1 MSENFKTVVTGS
13 GDMAN
18 SSLSLRPSPAA
29 LTSGDSFDAAVASL
43 KRGVNVVEASAGTGK
58 TYAIAMLVL
67 RFVVEYGVPVEELL
81 VVSYTRAATEELRSR
96 IRSRLL
102 EARELLAGTGRKD
115 YDPVLRSYVEALP
128 DKERSRS
135 RLELALLD
143 MDRAAIFTI
152 HGFCQRMLREQAL
165 ESGQLFDME
174 LTSDIS
180 KIRTELVADY
190 WRNRMYGMGEFHCS
204 LFLDHFT
211 SPAALYATVKGV
223 AMEDRVEPVLEGSL
237 AQVLSEVDTALEE
250 LRDWWQDTSGNL
262 KEHILAAIDKG
273 MLKKGF
279 CKGFDDWW
287 RGCEVFLGG
296 AGLALPSDLACLGHG
311 GLKDNLNGN
320 RLRGDAK
327 KDAYLEPF
335 PLAGQCLTVFL
346 RAVNNAVLAMRS
358 GLVLEIQNTLRE
370 RLLGQGRFSFDDL
383 VLSLAR
389 ALEGPRRDELRRVV
403 AGRFRV
409 ALIDEFQDT
418 DSAQYRIFSILFAGG
433 EKRHHFLYLI
443 GDPKQAIYRFRGAD
457 IAAYFKARDGAD
469 TLLGLA
475 RNYRSNPQLVEAVN
489 RLFQLRQDENAF
501 VSPEIHYQAVRGAK
515 AANYL
520 ELQESGVAQAAMVYC
535 SVEQQEDGKAW
546 TTGKL
551 RHRLESSVVEEIV
564 GLLGAASFDT
574 GDGELRAVE
583 PADIAI
589 LVRTNKQAESFQEA
603 LVISGIPAVVYSKKT
618 VYETA
623 ECQDL
628 LRIVQAVTAHGDIR
642 CLAAAMSC
650 RCFGLD
656 GPRLYRILQTEE
668 AESWM
673 ERFHGYALLWQ
684 EKGFLVMMNHLFSR
698 ESLFENLGSLPLA
711 ERRIANFQHLTQL
724 LQEEESREN
733 LHQTGLV
740 QFLEKQMETAEQ
752 HEEAQLRLESD
763 KDAVKVVTMHAVKGL
778 EYPIVFCPYLWYR
791 PAFLKQE
798 KSCVRFHDHDG
809 GGVADLGSS
818 HFQERH
824 SLALQE
830 ELAEEARLLYVAVTR
845 ASGRCYVYWANV
857 QGGRFSM
864 TSKDSALAWV
874 LSFEHSKNVEAQ
886 EKRFLE
892 LENEPSVAWRRIPAQ
907 TVSSAAVSV
916 LQGEEG
922 EDFSCPEF
930 SRTDLGAQWLMTSYS
945 SLAGSGNLPIRP
957 QRQDENDTC
966 SPPSPRIHTLPLGAG
981 LGNVV
986 HGLLEDHPF
995 AMLAVDEEYGELC
1008 QAQCHRFGVTAESD
1022 SLMALLRDVTI
1033 SPLLPEGDG
1042 DAFRLMDIAEG
1053 DVLKEMPFYF
1063 HLQEGS
1069 TRRINELLH
1078 FSPVVQDIQEKGLK
1092 GYLIGFIDLVCRH
1105 DGKYYIMDYKT
1116 NFLGHF
1122 FCDYSRENLDAA
1134 MYDHNYGL
1142 QYWIYSLVLDRYLRA
1157 TLADYDYQQH
1167 FGGVFYLFARGMRSD
1182 LPGNGCYFH
1191 RPDPAVLGELYR
1203 CLGAGNG

>member
-1 MSENFKTVVTGS
+1 MSENFKTVVIGS
-13 GDMAN
+13 NEMAR
-18 SSLSLRPSPAA
+18 SAPE
-29 LTSGDSFDAAVASL
+29 DSFDAARATL

-81 VVSYTRAATEELRSR
+81 VVSYTRAATEELRTR

-102 EARELLAGTGRKD
+102 EARDLLSGDGGCD
-115 YDPVLRSYVEALP
+115 FDPVLRNYVQALP
-128 DKERSRS
+128 HKKRSAG

-180 KIRTELVADY
+180 RIRSELVADY
-190 WRNRMYGMGEFHCS
+190 WRSRIYEMGEFHCS
-204 LFLDHFT
+204 LFLEHFT
-211 SPAALYATVKGV
+211 SPAALYATVKNV
-223 AMEDRVEPVLEGSL
+223 AMEDRLEPMLECSV
-237 AQVLSEVDTALEE
+237 AQALSQVDMALEE
-250 LRDWWQDTSGNL
+250 LRSWWQNTSTSL

-287 RGCEVFLGG
+287 RSCETFLGE
-296 AGLALPSDLACLGHG
+296 AGLVLPSGLADLGHD
-311 GLKDNLNGN
+311 GLRESLNGN
-320 RLRGDAK
+320 RLRGDAN
-327 KDAYLEPF
+327 KDAYLADF

-346 RAVNNAVLAMRS
+346 DAVNSAVLAMRS
-358 GLVLEIQNTLRE
+358 GLVLEIQNSLRQ
-370 RLLGQGRFSFDDL
+370 RLLNQGCFSFDDL

-389 ALEGPRRDELRRVV
+389 AFEGPRRDELRRVV
-403 AGRFRV
+403 AARFQV

-418 DSAQYRIFSILFAGG
+418 DSAQYRIFSTLFAGG

-489 RLFQLRQDENAF
+489 ELFLLRQDKNSF
-501 VSPEIHYQAVRGAK
+501 VIPEIHYQTVRGAK

-520 ELQESGVAQAAMVYC
+520 QLQEGGVARAAMVYC
-535 SVEQQEDGKAW
+535 SVDQPEDGKAW
-546 TTGKL
+546 TTAKL
-551 RHRLESSVVEEIV
+551 RHRLEYSVVEEIAE
-564 GLLGAASFDT
+564 LLDTTSFDC
-574 GDGELRAVE
+574 GDGELRTVE

-603 LVISGIPAVVYSKKT
+603 LALCGIPAVVYSKKT

-623 ECQDL
+623 ECRDL
-628 LRIVQAVTAHGDIR
+628 MLIMQAVTAHGDMR

-650 RCFGLD
+650 PCFGLS
-656 GPRLYRILQTEE
+656 GPRLYNILQTEE
-668 AESWM
+668 VEAWV

-684 EKGFLVMMNHLFSR
+684 ERGFLVMMNRLFSR
-698 ESLFENLGSLPLA
+698 ESVFENLSSLPLA
-711 ERRIANFQHLTQL
+711 ERQIANFQHLTQL

-740 QFLEKQMETAEQ
+740 QFLEKRIETAEQ

-791 PAFLKQE
+791 PSFLKQE
-798 KSCVRFHDHDG
+798 KSCVRFHDQDG
-809 GGVADLGSS
+809 AGVADLGSS

-824 SLALQE
+824 RLALQE

-857 QGGRFSM
+857 RGGRFSLI
-864 TSKDSALAWV
+864 SKDSALAWV
-874 LSFEHSKNVEAQ
+874 LSLEHSKDMESQ
-886 EKRFLE
+886 EECFAGLGAK
-892 LENEPSVAWRRIPAQ
+892 PSVEWRRIPAQ
-907 TVSSAAVSV
+907 IVSSATVSV
-916 LQGEEG
+916 RRSGEEEG
-922 EDFSCPEF
+922 FHCAEF
-930 SRTDLGAQWLMTSYS
+930 SRQNLGAQWLMTSYS
-945 SLAGSGNLPIRP
+945 SLAGSGHLSVRQQPP
-957 QRQDENDTC
+957 QENET
-966 SPPSPRIHTLPLGAG
+966 STTPSPRIHALPLGAS

-995 AMLAVDEEYGELC
+995 AMLAADDEYGELC
-1008 QAQCHRFGVTAESD
+1008 QAQCRRFGVAADSD
-1022 SLMALLRDVTI
+1022 SLMALLRDVTR
-1033 SPLLPEGDG
+1033 SPLRPEGDG
-1042 DAFRLMDIAEG
+1042 DIFRLMDMAEG

-1069 TRRINELLH
+1069 TRRINELLN
-1078 FSPVVQDIQEKGLK
+1078 FSPVVQDIQEKALQ

-1105 DGKYYIMDYKT
+1105 HGKYYIMDYKT
-1116 NFLGHF
+1116 NFLGNHL
-1122 FCDYSRENLDAA
+1122 CDYSGKSLDAA

-1142 QYWIYSLVLDRYLRA
+1142 QYWIYSLVLDRYLKA
-1157 TLADYDYQQH
+1157 TLADYDYQRH
-1167 FGGVFYLFARGMRSD
+1167 FGGVFYLFARGMRPE
-1182 LPGNGCYFH
+1182 LPENGCYFH
-1191 RPDPAVLGELYR
+1191 RPDSAVLGELYH
-1203 CLGAGNG
+1203 CLGAANG